1 MMKLTLPEAA
11 EAVAD
16 IFEGN
21 PDAYAFGAY
30 FVNSAA
36 YFVNSAGVTGMPP
49 SHSEP
54 IKNLARGVDSFC
66 AVGGVALAAGVS
78 IDRARAFLRE
88 TSGVV
93 DPEYIN
99 DKGRRQAINMLRRAA
114 AKGAA

>member
-30 FVNSAA
+30 FVNSA
-36 YFVNSAGVTGMPP
+36 GVTGMPP

-54 IKNLARGVDSFC
+54 IKNLARGVDIFC

>member
-30 FVNSAA
+30 I
-36 YFVNSAGVTGMPP
+36 VNSAGVTGMPP